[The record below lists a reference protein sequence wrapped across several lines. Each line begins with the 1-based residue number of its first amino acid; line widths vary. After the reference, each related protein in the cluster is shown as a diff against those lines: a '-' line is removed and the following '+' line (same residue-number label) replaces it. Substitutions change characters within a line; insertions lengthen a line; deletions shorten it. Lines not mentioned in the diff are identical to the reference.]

1 MARCPECNAILPVPP
16 DVSLYDR
23 LYCEECGALLEVVS
37 LNPLE
42 LEYVFE
48 YEDLEDEDFEEWEEE
63 EWEEEEF
70 SDEDLEDFEDLEEDE
85 EEW

>member
-1 MARCPECNAILPVPP
+1 MARCPECNTILPVPP
-16 DVSLYDR
+16 DVALYDR

-42 LEYVFE
+42 LEYVFD
-48 YEDLEDEDFEEWEEE
+48 YEDLEEEELEWEEE
-63 EWEEEEF
+63 EWEEEEEDF
-70 SDEDLEDFEDLEEDE
+70 FDEDLEEEE

>member
-1 MARCPECNAILPVPP
+1 MVRCPECNTILPIPP
-16 DVSLYDR
+16 DIALYDR

-42 LEYVFE
+42 LEYVFD
-48 YEDLEDEDFEEWEEE
+48 YEDLEEEEELEWEEEE
-63 EWEEEEF
+63 EWEEE
-70 SDEDLEDFEDLEEDE
+70 DLFDEDLEEDD

>member
-1 MARCPECNAILPVPP
+1 MARCPECNTILPVPS
-16 DVSLYDR
+16 DVALYDR

-42 LEYVFE
+42 LEYVFD
-48 YEDLEDEDFEEWEEE
+48 YEDLEEEEELEWEEE
-63 EWEEEEF
+63 EWEEEEEDF
-70 SDEDLEDFEDLEEDE
+70 FDEDLEEEE

>member
-1 MARCPECNAILPVPP
+1 MARCPECNTILPIPP
-16 DVSLYDR
+16 DVALYDR

-42 LEYVFE
+42 LEYVFD
-48 YEDLEDEDFEEWEEE
+48 YEDLEEDLEWEEEEEE
-63 EWEEEEF
+63 EWEEE
-70 SDEDLEDFEDLEEDE
+70 DLFNEDLEEEEE

>member
-1 MARCPECNAILPVPP
+1 MARCPECNTILPAPP
-16 DVSLYDR
+16 DVALYDR

-42 LEYVFE
+42 LEYVFD
-48 YEDLEDEDFEEWEEE
+48 YEELEEEELEWEEEE
-63 EWEEEEF
+63 EWEEEDLF
-70 SDEDLEDFEDLEEDE
+70 DEGLEEEE